1 MRLLAGEAAV
11 AVDRRQRIVRLASST
26 TVRYDVLVLATG
38 SSAVL
43 PPVRGL
49 SRADGRPVLGA
60 VAFGTLTDGAGIAER
75 ARGAV
80 VLGGGVLGL
89 ETARTGSTGPAG
101 DGRPARSAA
110 DGTPAVRVRTR
121 VSVAAIRGGDR
132 VRAVELSDGSV
143 LDADLLMLCCGTPR
157 EARSVLASLPG
168 NGKNTAGHR
177 LMRRY
182 IP

>member
-1 MRLLAGEAAV
+1 
-11 AVDRRQRIVRLASST
+11 
-26 TVRYDVLVLATG
+26 
-38 SSAVL
+38 VL

-89 ETARTGSTGPAG
+89 ETARGLAGLGLPVTVVQRGPRLMERQLDAGGSRVLAQTV
-101 DGRPARSAA
+101 RSF
-110 DGTPAVRVRTR
+110 GVRVRTR